1 MTDNNQD
8 ANQPVAKHR
17 DGAIETAVWR
27 RDTDKGPVFNTERSR
42 SYQDKDGN
50 WQKTHTIPERDLL
63 KAARLDQKAYESIQ
77 QLRGQERANYVGQH
91 SERDNGTRRRSQK
104 RRSTLER

>member
-50 WQKTHTIPERDLL
+50 WQKTHAIPERDLL

-77 QLRGQERANYVGQH
+77 AIREQGRGQYVERQTGLQ
-91 SERDNGTRRRSQK
+91 RSPRQK
-104 RRSTLER
+104 REQ